1 LDLERE
7 LSGLSVVWPE
17 TPAFAFAV
25 ERRRARWPFVVAVA
39 LVAVAAAFAVP
50 QSRGAIL
57 RFLDLGGVTIER
69 VDVLP
74 PAQERSL
81 AAGLGPVVTRAQA
94 ARVLGR
100 PPLVPA
106 DVPLHLN
113 AGVVSLLLEVHGRPV
128 LLSEVRSQGPAL
140 LHKLVGG
147 QTDVEPVPHGAW
159 LSGAPHVFLFPGASP
174 RLAGDTLL
182 VERGGLLLRI
192 EGPALT
198 KSEALRIP

>member
-1 LDLERE
+1 LDLQRE
-7 LSGLSVVWPE
+7 LSTLSVAWPE
-17 TPAFAFAV
+17 TPTFELRL
-25 ERRRARWPFVVAVA
+25 ERRRRPFMAVLVAVA
-39 LVAVAAAFAVP
+39 ILIAAAFAVP

-74 PAQERSL
+74 AAQERSL
-81 AAGLGPVVTRAQA
+81 AAGLGPVVTHARA

-106 DVPLHLN
+106 DVPLHLS

-128 LLSEVRSQGPAL
+128 LLSEVRSQGPAIL
-140 LHKLVGG
+140 QKLVGG
-147 QTDVEPVPHGAW
+147 QTNVEPVPHGVW

-174 RLAGDTLL
+174 RLAGNVLL

>member
-1 LDLERE
+1 MDLERE
-7 LSGLSVVWPE
+7 LSSLAVAWPE
-17 TPAFAFAV
+17 TPTFALAF

-39 LVAVAAAFAVP
+39 LAALAAAFAVP

-74 PAQERSL
+74 PAKERSL

-94 ARVLGR
+94 ARALGR
-100 PPLVPA
+100 PPIVPA

-113 AGVVSLLLEVHGRPV
+113 GGVVSLLLEVGGRPV
-128 LLSEVRSQGPAL
+128 LLSELPAGGPAL
-140 LHKLVGG
+140 LQKIVGG
-147 QTDVEPVPHGAW
+147 QTSVEPVPHGVW
-159 LSGAPHVFLFPGASP
+159 LSGAPHVYLFPGASP
-174 RLAGDTLL
+174 RLAGNTLL

-192 EGPALT
+192 EGPELR
-198 KSEALRIP
+198 KDEALRIP